1 MVMCRVILAL
11 CVFWVHAAVAEEVL
25 APRGKEAYEA
35 HLKELEAK
43 YGARDDAGL
52 RAEVDAATRP
62 VAIAQPV
69 PQSEPVASSPG
80 SAPVSASASLKPA
93 VSVSGR
99 PGVQVPAGAR
109 LRIALTPLGADRF
122 GFDGESLDRGALEV
136 ALTGLAQTYAI
147 DTLVLLETET
157 PIQALHLV
165 ELSRLSAHFKI
176 PALYQRG
183 QTLLAV
189 SAATR

>member
-1 MVMCRVILAL
+1 MAQ
-11 CVFWVHAAVAEEVL
+11 
-25 APRGKEAYEA
+25 APTT
-35 HLKELEAK
+35 
-43 YGARDDAGL
+43 D
-52 RAEVDAATRP
+52 
-62 VAIAQPV
+62 
-69 PQSEPVASSPG
+69 
-80 SAPVSASASLKPA
+80 SAPSPSVSMLPA

-99 PGVQVPAGAR
+99 PDALVPAGAR

-122 GFDGESLDRGALEV
+122 GFDGESLDRGSLEV
-136 ALTGLAQTYAI
+136 TLAKLAETYPL
-147 DTLVLLETET
+147 DTLVLLETER

-189 SAATR
+189 GATSR